1 MDELDLLRFSLEL
14 VALLFARLVDDEV
27 GLRRLPVEAPNA
39 REGVDRGAED
49 LVSVDLMLCNL
60 LSHILNIKAQYQK
73 KHSPNLDFIF
83 SFMTEIYASETVA
96 DNLLS
101 LPKVAVDLLTAL
113 GVPTLLLPPMTA
125 PLPVRL
131 SDRVLDD
138 LEPFVA
144 ADSLFLLRLDMG
156 FRSAVDPLVL
166 LNNLRLSMGA
176 T

>member
-1 MDELDLLRFSLEL
+1 
-14 VALLFARLVDDEV
+14 
-27 GLRRLPVEAPNA
+27 
-39 REGVDRGAED
+39 
-49 LVSVDLMLCNL
+49 
-60 LSHILNIKAQYQK
+60 
-73 KHSPNLDFIF
+73 
-83 SFMTEIYASETVA
+83 MTEIYASETVA

-101 LPKVAVDLLTAL
+101 LPKVAVDLRTAL

-166 LNNLRLSMGA
+166 LNNRRLSMGA